1 MSNDEQS
8 NKSAVMT
15 VRFSPEE
22 AGLVRDLAQK
32 RNMSASDLIRDAV
45 RVYTQ
50 PRFHVQHSPIQ
61 ATYTPPQPVTVP
73 VDIKFGG
80 NLGAAIAAK

>member
-1 MSNDEQS
+1 MNDEPS

-22 AGLVRDLAQK
+22 ADLVRDLAQK

-45 RVYTQ
+45 RGYTQ
-50 PRFHVQHSPIQ
+50 PQFFVQHSPIRV
-61 ATYTPPQPVTVP
+61 TYTPPQPATIP
-73 VDIKFGG
+73 VDVKFGG
-80 NLGAAIAAK
+80 NLGAAIASK